1 MGNQPTDFYGGLDD
15 ADSQFASAP
24 SGAFLPPEFTSTTAQ
39 IEIPPVRLRPN
50 ARVGTL
56 NHGVYASWDREPEG
70 ERGSL
75 SGSLPRGSLP
85 KQKYESLD
93 LMKLLYDTDGEMR
106 GSASLDADLMMGMDG
121 GKETSLAT
129 MDSGF

>member
-1 MGNQPTDFYGGLDD
+1 M
-15 ADSQFASAP
+15 
-24 SGAFLPPEFTSTTAQ
+24 
-39 IEIPPVRLRPN
+39 RLRPN

-75 SGSLPRGSLP
+75 TGSLPRGSLP